1 MDLSFI
7 LSDICISWILLHT
20 PFHIN
25 CLLFLF
31 SYDFIFRWMQIN
43 AKCSFK
49 YALVFYPAPPPHIEG
64 GNFQWASDH
73 VCSLGLDPSSPA
85 TGALPFSSSSQ
96 RLALC
101 TTLQRGFDVARLEK
115 DAVPFDEMRLACS
128 QSMCVDLQN
137 TGVHSNQCW
146 REKILQCK
154 SEEVCIILIGAKER
168 WVTYQPENL
177 KEKTFELDCFPTV
190 LGTADR
196 HLQRGHTG
204 SRGKSMASACHSLIS
219 PLTRTHLERFSHFS
233 HTLSDISVSFHP

>member
-85 TGALPFSSSSQ
+85 TGALPFSSSSR

-146 REKILQCK
+146 RE
-154 SEEVCIILIGAKER
+154 IIYCNARVKRSASYWLELKKDELLISLRIWRRK
-168 WVTYQPENL
+168 L
-177 KEKTFELDCFPTV
+177 L
-190 LGTADR
+190 
-196 HLQRGHTG
+196 
-204 SRGKSMASACHSLIS
+204 SLIVF
-219 PLTRTHLERFSHFS
+219 PQCWARQT
-233 HTLSDISVSFHP
+233 DIFKEATQVPGENQWRAPVTA